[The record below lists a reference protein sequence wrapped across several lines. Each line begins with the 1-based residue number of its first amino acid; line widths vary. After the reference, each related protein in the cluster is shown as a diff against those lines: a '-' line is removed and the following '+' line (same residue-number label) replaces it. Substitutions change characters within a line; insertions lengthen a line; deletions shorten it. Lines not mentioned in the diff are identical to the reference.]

1 MLDAAS
7 LKAIALEARHCFLL
21 EDAPDF
27 VELFHQSMGLLQA
40 ELQQPAGH
48 DQAKL
53 YQDLVRAA
61 HSIKGGAGIAELST
75 LHNLA
80 HQMEDL
86 LEAIAAGRIKEE
98 QTALDLISLAME
110 DRKSVV

>member
-80 HQMEDL
+80 TRW
-86 LEAIAAGRIKEE
+86 RI
-98 QTALDLISLAME
+98 S
-110 DRKSVV
+110 